1 MTNHLHIICFDVPF
15 PANYGGAMEEFY
27 KLKALHQLGIKII
40 LHCFT
45 YNDRTPQ
52 QTLNQYCEKIYYYK
66 RDVTFTKL
74 FSKIPF
80 VVKSRANKELLQ
92 NLLQDDYPILFDAT
106 HTTYFI
112 NHEALK
118 NRKKIVRLHNIEWI
132 YYSTLF
138 HSEFNLKSLLY
149 FYSEYK
155 KLRQYDAVLEH
166 ADILS
171 CLSTTDYDYYK
182 NKFPEKNI
190 HFIPVFHPN
199 ESIQTQIGKGNYILY
214 HGNLSVIDN
223 YATVISLLENELKSI
238 DFPIKIAGK
247 NPDKAL
253 VDFVHNKDN
262 IELIA
267 NPTDEVLQT
276 LIQNAQCCLAV
287 AGSPTGVKLK
297 LINTLYNGRFCLSNE
312 GGCVGSN
319 LENQVCRIDECD
331 IETINQLLQQ
341 NFTESNLLDRH
352 KALEAYNNMNN
363 AKNLIIY
370 IYNDYE

>member
-1 MTNHLHIICFDVPF
+1 MTKNIHIICFDVPF

-27 KLKALHQLGIKII
+27 KIKGLHQLGVNII

-45 YNDRTPQ
+45 YNDRIEQ
-52 QTLNQYCEKIYYYK
+52 NELNQYCNKIYYYK
-66 RDVTFTKL
+66 RDTSFTNL
-74 FSKIPF
+74 LSKIPF
-80 VVKSRANKELLQ
+80 VVKSRANEALLQ

-112 NHEALK
+112 NHEKLK
-118 NRKKIVRLHNIEWI
+118 NRKKIIRLHNIEWI
-132 YYSTLF
+132 YYNTLF
-138 HSEFNLKSLLY
+138 HSEFSIKSLLY

-155 KLRQYDAVLEH
+155 KLRNYDAVFEH

-199 ESIQTQIGKGNYILY
+199 ETINCKTGKGNYILY

-223 YATVISLLENELKSI
+223 YASIISLLENELKDI

-247 NPDKAL
+247 NPDQSL
-253 VDFVHNKDN
+253 INFVKNKSN
-262 IELIA
+262 IQLIP
-267 NPTDEVLQT
+267 NPTDDELQT

-297 LINTLYNGRFCLSNE
+297 LVNTLFNGRFCLSNE

-319 LENQVCRIDECD
+319 LENQVLRIDECD
-331 IETINQLLQQ
+331 TTTIEALLQQ
-341 NFTESNLLDRH
+341 NFTQQNLLDRQQ
-352 KALEAYNNMNN
+352 ALLQYHNLDN
-363 AKNLIIY
+363 AQQLINHIF
-370 IYNDYE
+370 N